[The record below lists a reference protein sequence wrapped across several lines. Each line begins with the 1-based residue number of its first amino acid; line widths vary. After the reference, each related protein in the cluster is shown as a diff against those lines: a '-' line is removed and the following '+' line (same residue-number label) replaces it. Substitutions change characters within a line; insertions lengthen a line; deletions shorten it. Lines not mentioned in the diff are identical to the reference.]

1 MSGYQ
6 RFVAYVYE
14 YHKGKKGENCGFIK
28 AEVRSMRCRLQLQLQ
43 CAGLTPNVRGSV
55 YGIVRRAGL
64 MDGILLG
71 NFQTGETITRCLM
84 ETDASDMNHSGFSFG
99 QMGGIIL
106 KTENG
111 AFFGTEWD
119 DQPIRPENFR
129 ELTPTQ
135 EPGILKKKTGQQ
147 ELPKEAEESIE
158 AEKPETPEEERQSG
172 EEEGEP
178 GEEENPEK
186 EESLREK
193 ENPEEEESP
202 REEENPEEESP
213 REEENPEE
221 ESPREEEAPKEEQNP
236 KMPEEPE
243 KVLHTQEIQK
253 AEAPVSQ
260 QPVQPMFDPFGDGE
274 LIRGIQI
281 QLRDFNRLNRI
292 DWGLRNN
299 RFLLYG
305 FYNFGHLLL
314 GQKADGSWI
323 LGIPGGYDQQEQFMA
338 NMFGFPY
345 FKESRKIQLQRGKGG
360 YWYRSIHTP
369 NFHR

>member
-158 AEKPETPEEERQSG
+158 AEKPETPEEESQPG
-172 EEEGEP
+172 EEEGQP

-186 EESLREK
+186 
-193 ENPEEEESP
+193 
-202 REEENPEEESP
+202 
-213 REEENPEE
+213 E

-236 KMPEEPE
+236 KTPEEPE